1 LQTGTAQKWSEPM
14 TWMRVT
20 LRSSDV
26 ARRARLQGAFEGFF
40 LAMGEPRGAAM
51 FERKPSRDERA
62 FYFSPDA
69 VVMFGQVLAGYAA
82 AACEAPPL
90 TGTTLL
96 AGRSDA
102 KRLLAPGREGGGSS

>member
-1 LQTGTAQKWSEPM
+1 MERAV

-20 LRSSDV
+20 LPSSDI

-40 LAMGEPRGAAM
+40 LARDEPPGAAM

-69 VVMFGQVLAGYAA
+69 VVMFAQMLAGYAA
-82 AACEAPPL
+82 VVCEAPPL
-90 TGTTLL
+90 KGTTLL
-96 AGRSDA
+96 AGHSDA
-102 KRLLAPGREGGGSS
+102 KRLLAPAQGK